1 MSAPLVAG
9 GAALLREGLQ
19 ERFGITHP
27 SSALVKAV
35 LLNGADDLAP
45 GQYGVGVAREI
56 PPRPNPVEGWGRV
69 DVGQSLGLG
78 GAPAMLSVGEP
89 ARRPTPDSPT
99 NSVSGPPRG
108 RPPHTPPALAAPPAP
123 PPSPPPPL

>member
-19 ERFGITHP
+19 ERFGITNP

-69 DVGQSLGLG
+69 DVGRSLGLG
-78 GAPAMLSVGEP
+78 GGPRLPPV
-89 ARRPTPDSPT
+89 RRAG
-99 NSVSGPPRG
+99 GPPHPEIPHSRG
-108 RPPHTPPALAAPPAP
+108 SGDPP
-123 PPSPPPPL
+123 